1 MAQFTA
7 YFYQTG
13 PKKLQK
19 DNTNM
24 HSANIMTMQ

>member
-1 MAQFTA
+1 MAQSRA

-19 DNTNM
+19 DKTNM
-24 HSANIMTMQ
+24 YSANIMTMQ